1 MMINQIDKKSVMAG
15 LLMMILI
22 PLIGAPKIANV
33 YPLPK
38 SYYTEARLNADLKAW
53 AKAHPDLARLQ
64 VIGYS
69 EAEKRPIQ
77 ALQIQSEFDREP
89 VLLVGQVHGDEVLGV
104 EIVMAFARRLLSQ
117 PQNEQVRAVLGKYSF
132 WIVPTLNPD
141 AYHTVTSGQYQWKR
155 KNNNDTNYNGKLNP
169 KTDGVDLNRN
179 FPTFWHLDNG
189 QPAKGAYYKGIA
201 PASESETKAL
211 IELGDLVRFKY
222 AFFYHSSVTGTYS
235 EKIFL
240 PWQDFRKNEQE
251 QYFIRMRDLAET
263 YAAKVPKDYLPGF
276 YEVHPNNTS
285 RVGNARNHFFYE
297 FRTHAYDIEVGGVN
311 KKGRSIV
318 HPPLAQR
325 DRIVQKNLDALFH
338 TLSSVISY
346 R

>member
-1 MMINQIDKKSVMAG
+1 MMIINQINKKCVMAG
-15 LLMMILI
+15 ILMMTLM
-22 PLIGAPKIANV
+22 PLFSAPKIANV

-38 SYYTEARLNADLKAW
+38 SYYNEAKLNSQLKAW
-53 AKAHPDLARLQ
+53 AKDNPHLVRLHT
-64 VIGYS
+64 IGYS
-69 EAEKRPIQ
+69 EADKKPIQ
-77 ALQIQSEFDREP
+77 ALQIQSDLDREP

-104 EIVMAFARRLLSQ
+104 EFVMAFVRQLLTQ
-117 PQNEQVRAVLGKYSF
+117 PQDEKVRTVLSKYSL

-141 AYHTVTSGQYQWKR
+141 AYHVVTSGKYKWKR
-155 KNNNDTNYNGKLNP
+155 KNNNDTNLNGKLNV

-189 QPAKGAYYKGIA
+189 QPQKGAYYKGIA

-211 IELGDLVRFKY
+211 LELAELIRFKY

-235 EKIFL
+235 EKIFI
-240 PWQDFRKNEQE
+240 PWQDLRNQDIADDFVK
-251 QYFIRMRDLAET
+251 MRELIET
-263 YAAKVPKDYLPGF
+263 YAAMVPKDYLPGH

-297 FRTHAYDIEVGGVN
+297 WGTYAYDIETGGVTA
-311 KKGRSIV
+311 KGKSIV
-318 HPPLAQR
+318 HPPAAQR
-325 DRIVQKNLDALFH
+325 DKIVRKNLAALFH
-338 TLSSVISY
+338 ILQ